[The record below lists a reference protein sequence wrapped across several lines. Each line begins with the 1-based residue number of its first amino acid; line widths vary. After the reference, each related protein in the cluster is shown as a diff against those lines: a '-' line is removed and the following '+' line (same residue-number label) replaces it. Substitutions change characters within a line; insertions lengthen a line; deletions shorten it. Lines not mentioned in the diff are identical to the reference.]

1 MKKSQKKAV
10 AVGAGVAALA
20 AAAAGAYFFTGKRGV
35 KNRKKVSTWTANA
48 KRDVMKEM
56 GKMKKVSK
64 DTYNKTVDTVLANYK
79 NVKNID
85 KKELATVTNELKG
98 HWNAI
103 AGEVEKARKQ
113 VARVLPKVKK
123 TVAKKSKAKKA
134 PAKKKTVKKAAKKRR

>member
-1 MKKSQKKAV
+1 
-10 AVGAGVAALA
+10 
-20 AAAAGAYFFTGKRGV
+20 
-35 KNRKKVSTWTANA
+35 
-48 KRDVMKEM
+48 
-56 GKMKKVSK
+56 MKKVSK

-85 KKELATVTNELKG
+85 KKELSDVTNELKA

>member
-35 KNRKKVSTWTANA
+35 KNRKKVSSWTAKA
-48 KRDVMKEM
+48 KRDVMSEM

-79 NVKNID
+79 SVKSID
-85 KKELATVTNELKG
+85 KKELADVTNELKA

-123 TVAKKSKAKKA
+123 SVTKKA